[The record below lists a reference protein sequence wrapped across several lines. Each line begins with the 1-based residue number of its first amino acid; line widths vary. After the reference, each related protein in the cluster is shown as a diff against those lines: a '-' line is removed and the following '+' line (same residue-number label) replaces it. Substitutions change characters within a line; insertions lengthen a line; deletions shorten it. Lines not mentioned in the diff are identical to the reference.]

1 MGCCGIL
8 SGVVCWVCEVDVSD
22 RIMSDEQ
29 LDVIS
34 QRFRVLSDPMRLK
47 ILHNLRGGELTV
59 GSLVE
64 RIGASQPNVSK
75 HLSIL
80 KGAGLVIR
88 RQEGNL
94 AYFSIGAPFVF
105 QLCDI
110 VCEGIRKEF
119 EQKQSTFL

>member
-1 MGCCGIL
+1 M
-8 SGVVCWVCEVDVSD
+8 SD
-22 RIMSDEQ
+22 LIMSDDQ
-29 LDVIS
+29 LEVVS

-47 ILHNLRGGELTV
+47 ILHNLRDGERTV

-64 RIGASQPNVSK
+64 CTGASQPNISK

-80 KGAGLVIR
+80 RGAGLVNR

-105 QLCDI
+105 DLCDL

>member
-1 MGCCGIL
+1 M
-8 SGVVCWVCEVDVSD
+8 DVPD
-22 RIMSDEQ
+22 QIMSDEQ

-80 KGAGLVIR
+80 RGAGLVNR
-88 RQEGNL
+88 RQDGNL

>member
-1 MGCCGIL
+1 
-8 SGVVCWVCEVDVSD
+8 
-22 RIMSDEQ
+22 MSEQQ
-29 LDVIS
+29 LDVVA

-47 ILHNLRGGELTV
+47 ILHNLRDGELTV
-59 GSLVE
+59 GSLVNAT
-64 RIGASQPNVSK
+64 GASQPNISK

-80 KGAGLVIR
+80 RGAGLVNR
-88 RQEGNL
+88 RQDGNM

-119 EQKQSTFL
+119 EQKQSTFR

>member
-1 MGCCGIL
+1 M
-8 SGVVCWVCEVDVSD
+8 DVPD
-22 RIMSDEQ
+22 QIMSDEQ

-64 RIGASQPNVSK
+64 RTGASQPNVSK

-80 KGAGLVIR
+80 RGAGLVNR
-88 RQEGNL
+88 RQDGNL

>member
-1 MGCCGIL
+1 
-8 SGVVCWVCEVDVSD
+8 
-22 RIMSDEQ
+22 MSDEQ

-64 RIGASQPNVSK
+64 RTGASQPNVSK

-80 KGAGLVIR
+80 RGAGLVNR
-88 RQEGNL
+88 RQDGNF

>member
-1 MGCCGIL
+1 M
-8 SGVVCWVCEVDVSD
+8 SD
-22 RIMSDEQ
+22 QIMSDEQ

-64 RIGASQPNVSK
+64 RTGASQPNVSK

-80 KGAGLVIR
+80 RGAGLVNR
-88 RQEGNL
+88 RQDGNL

>member
-1 MGCCGIL
+1 M
-8 SGVVCWVCEVDVSD
+8 DVPD
-22 RIMSDEQ
+22 QIMSDEQ

-64 RIGASQPNVSK
+64 RTGASQPNVSK

-80 KGAGLVIR
+80 RGAGLVNR
-88 RQEGNL
+88 RQDGNL

-110 VCEGIRKEF
+110 VCEGLRKEF